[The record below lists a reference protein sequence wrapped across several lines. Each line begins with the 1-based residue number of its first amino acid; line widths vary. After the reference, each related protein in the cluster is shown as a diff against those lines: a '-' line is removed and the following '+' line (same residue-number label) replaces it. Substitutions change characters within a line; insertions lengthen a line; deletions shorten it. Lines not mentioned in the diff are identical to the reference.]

1 MEKIDL
7 DINVILLIRYT
18 DELIEKLEKVKQ
30 QLLFKLNEEMG
41 LFRLENNKLIEN
53 LFDMYITN
61 FKNINFSI
69 KHISNLDKLHLEK
82 IIKVLEEMKN
92 GK

>member
-30 QLLFKLNEEMG
+30 QLLFKFNEEMG
-41 LFRLENNKLIEN
+41 LFGLENNKLIQN

-69 KHISNLDKLHLEK
+69 KCISNLDKLHLEK